1 MYTRILH
8 TSFLFF
14 ISFGVVA
21 QTPCVNGMAGPYP
34 CEYID
39 LLSFVDGDDLGG
51 GSMNDI
57 WGWVDPL
64 DGAEYVLLGRTSG
77 TSFLDI
83 TDPVNPIYLG
93 ELPTA
98 TQSSTWRDIKVYN
111 NYAFIVSEA
120 GGHGMQIFDLTHLRD
135 ITSPPLLFEEDAL
148 YSGWGNAHNIV
159 INESTG
165 RAYGVGTNTFEGGLH
180 IVDISDP
187 LNPTLIGD
195 FSEDGYTHDAQVVNY
210 AGPDTNFQGK
220 EIAFACNENTVTIAD
235 VTDASN
241 TSLISSTGY
250 PGAFY
255 THQGW
260 LTEDHR
266 YFLSND
272 ELDEQNLGINTTTFI
287 WDMLDLSAPV
297 IIGTFVSSTSAI
309 DHNMYTHNGFVYQSN
324 YRAGLRILDTENIAN
339 GTLEEVAYF
348 DLYPSSDAAQFN
360 GTWSNYPYFP
370 SGVIA
375 VSHIEEGLYLLGVS
389 TNLNDLGCM
398 DPEACNFDPSALEDN
413 GSCLGFNI
421 CGGCENEA
429 LFCVGCS
436 DPEACNFDSTATVD
450 DGSCVGFNICGGCEN
465 EALFCLGCTD
475 IDACNFSTEA
485 TIDDSTCFIIIPPI
499 PQTTIQEDVGVVFQ
513 NEPGTFWYE
522 SETASEPIT
531 ISESFEMP
539 FELFPQTIWAANSD
553 GEWDA
558 VGGEAEP
565 DFNNGQYHDN
575 NGFWL
580 EFDVFEPVVFESV
593 DVYAQENDLQS
604 IQILDT
610 DGNLFAEV
618 FQEVLEGWNEFVIDI
633 ELPAGAGYGLRA
645 GNNTPLL
652 WRDAPDADIDFPYE
666 IGSLASIVSTTITSN
681 NQYNYYYFFYNWRM
695 RSANPCISERVEFNV
710 ILDTSGNIDI
720 EEQEV
725 SRTLVKIIDQLGRE
739 VNEVLGQMVF
749 YIYDDGSAKK
759 VFVVD

>member
-1 MYTRILH
+1 MYPRILH

-14 ISFGVVA
+14 ISVGVIA

-34 CEYID
+34 CENIN
-39 LLSFVDGDDLGG
+39 LLSFVENGDLGG

-64 DGAEYVLLGRTSG
+64 DSAEYVILGRTNG
-77 TSFLDI
+77 TAFLDI

-93 ELPTA
+93 DLPTA
-98 TQSSTWRDIKVYN
+98 SLNSTWRDIKVYN

-120 GGHGMQIFDLTHLRD
+120 GQHGMQIFDLTNLRD
-135 ITSPPLLFEEDAL
+135 ITSPPLLFEEDAH

-241 TSLISSTGY
+241 TTLISSTGY
-250 PGAFY
+250 PGASY

-272 ELDEQNLGINTTTFI
+272 ELDEQNSGINTTTFI
-287 WDMLDLSAPV
+287 WDMLDLSAPE

-309 DHNMYTHNGFVYQSN
+309 DHNLYTHNGYVYQSN
-324 YRAGLRILDTENIAN
+324 YRAGLRILDTENIADAI
-339 GTLEEVAYF
+339 LEEVAYF
-348 DLYPSSDAAQFN
+348 DVYPSSNSAQFD

-375 VSHIEEGLYLLGVS
+375 VSHIQEGLFLLGLS
-389 TNLNDLGCM
+389 GELSDLGCT
-398 DPEACNFDPSALEDN
+398 DTEACNYDATALE
-413 GSCLGFNI
+413 
-421 CGGCENEA
+421 
-429 LFCVGCS
+429 
-436 DPEACNFDSTATVD
+436 D

-465 EALFCLGCTD
+465 EALFCVGCTD
-475 IDACNFSTEA
+475 IAACNFMLEA
-485 TIDDSTCFIIIPPI
+485 TIDDSSCFIIESPI
-499 PQTTIQEDVGVVFQ
+499 PQTIMQEDVGVVFQ
-513 NEPGTFWYE
+513 NGPGTVWYE
-522 SETASEPIT
+522 SETASDPIT
-531 ISESFEMP
+531 LSDSLEMA
-539 FELFPQTIWAANSD
+539 FELFPQTVWVANSN

-558 VGGEAEP
+558 VGGEEEP
-565 DFNNGQYHDN
+565 DFNNGQYHEN
-575 NGFWL
+575 NGYWL
-580 EFDVFEPVVFESV
+580 EFDVFESVVFESV
-593 DVYAQENDLQS
+593 EVYSEQANMHS
-604 IQILDT
+604 ILILDT
-610 DGNLFAEV
+610 DGTVFSEV
-618 FQEVLEGWNEFVIDI
+618 FQELDEGWNEFILNE
-633 ELPAGAGYGLRA
+633 ELPAGEGYGLRA
-645 GNNTPLL
+645 GNEVPFL
-652 WRDAPDADIDFPYE
+652 WRDAPNADLNYPYE
-666 IGSLASIVSTTITSN
+666 IGSLASIISTSGSN
-681 NQYNYYYFFYNWRM
+681 NSQFSYYYYFYNWRM
-695 RSANPCISERVEFNV
+695 HSADPCISERVEFNV
-710 ILDTSGNIDI
+710 AFDPSNGLESIDPN
-720 EEQEV
+720 V
-725 SRTLVKIIDQLGRE
+725 NRKLLKIVDYLGRE
-739 VNEVLGQMVF
+739 VNEVIGQMVF

>member
-34 CEYID
+34 CENIN
-39 LLSFVDGDDLGG
+39 LLSFVENGDLGG

-64 DGAEYVLLGRTSG
+64 DNAEYVILGRTNG
-77 TSFLDI
+77 TAFLDI

-93 ELPTA
+93 NLPTA
-98 TQSSTWRDIKVYN
+98 SLNSTWRDIKVYN

-120 GGHGMQIFDLTHLRD
+120 GEHGMQIFDLTHLRD
-135 ITSPPLLFEEDAL
+135 ITSPPLLFEEDAH

-241 TSLISSTGY
+241 TTLISSTGY
-250 PGAFY
+250 PGASY

-272 ELDEQNLGINTTTFI
+272 ELDEQDSGINTTTFI
-287 WDMLDLSAPV
+287 WDMLDLSAPT

-309 DHNMYTHNGFVYQSN
+309 DHNLYTHNGYVYQSN
-324 YRAGLRILDTENIAN
+324 YRAGLRILDTENIADAI
-339 GTLEEVAYF
+339 LEEVAYF
-348 DLYPSSDAAQFN
+348 DVYPSSNSAQFD

-375 VSHIEEGLYLLGVS
+375 VSHIGEGLFLLGLS
-389 TNLNDLGCM
+389 GELSDLGCT
-398 DPEACNFDPSALEDN
+398 DTEACNYDASALED
-413 GSCLGFNI
+413 
-421 CGGCENEA
+421 
-429 LFCVGCS
+429 
-436 DPEACNFDSTATVD
+436 
-450 DGSCVGFNICGGCEN
+450 DGTCVGFNICGGCEN
-465 EALFCLGCTD
+465 EELFCVGCTD
-475 IDACNFSTEA
+475 LAACNYSLDA
-485 TIDDSTCFIIIPPI
+485 TIDDSTCFIIAPPM
-499 PQTTIQEDVGVVFQ
+499 PQTIMQEEVGVVFQ
-513 NEPGTFWYE
+513 NGPGSLWYE
-522 SETASEPIT
+522 SETASDPM
-531 ISESFEMP
+531 SNSDSLEMA
-539 FELFPQTIWAANSD
+539 FELFSQTVWVANSN
-553 GEWDA
+553 GEWNA
-558 VGGEAEP
+558 VGGEEEP

-575 NGFWL
+575 NAYWL
-580 EFDVFEPVVFESV
+580 KFDVFEPVVFESV
-593 DVYAQENDLQS
+593 EVYSEQASMHTIL
-604 IQILDT
+604 ILDT
-610 DGNLFAEV
+610 DGTVFSEV
-618 FQEVLEGWNEFVIDI
+618 FQELEEGWNEFILNE
-633 ELPAGAGYGLRA
+633 ELPAGDGYGLRA
-645 GNNTPLL
+645 GIDVPLL
-652 WRDAPDADIDFPYE
+652 WRDAPNADLNYPYE
-666 IGSLASIVSTTITSN
+666 IGSLASIVSTSGSN
-681 NQYNYYYFFYNWRM
+681 NSQYSYYYYFYNWRM
-695 RSANPCISERVEFNV
+695 HSADPCISERVEFNV
-710 ILDTSGNIDI
+710 TFDPSNLI
-720 EEQEV
+720 ENVDQEE
-725 SRTLVKIIDQLGRE
+725 SRTVVKIVDYLGRE

>member
-1 MYTRILH
+1 MYTRLVFAAF
-8 TSFLFF
+8 FLFSSLG
-14 ISFGVVA
+14 IVA

-34 CEYID
+34 CENIN
-39 LLSFVDGDDLGG
+39 LLSFVENGDLGG

-64 DGAEYVLLGRTSG
+64 DSAEYVLLGRTSG

-93 ELPTA
+93 DLPTA
-98 TQSSTWRDIKVYN
+98 TLNSTWRDIKVYN

-120 GGHGMQIFDLTHLRD
+120 GQHGMQIFDLTNLRD
-135 ITSPPLLFEEDAL
+135 IASPPLLFDEDAH

-195 FSEDGYTHDAQVVNY
+195 FSEDGYTHDAQVVSY

-241 TSLISSTGY
+241 TTLISSTGY
-250 PGAFY
+250 PGASY

-272 ELDEQNLGINTTTFI
+272 ELDEQGSGINTTTFI
-287 WDMLDLSAPV
+287 WDMLDLSAPL

-309 DHNMYTHNGFVYQSN
+309 DHNLYTHNGYVYQSN
-324 YRAGLRILDTENIAN
+324 YRAGLRILDTENIADAI
-339 GTLEEVAYF
+339 LEEVAYF
-348 DLYPSSDAAQFN
+348 DVYPSSNSAQFD

-375 VSHIEEGLYLLGVS
+375 VSHIGEGLFLLGLS
-389 TNLNDLGCM
+389 GELSDLGCT
-398 DPEACNFDPSALEDN
+398 DIEACNYDASALEDD
-413 GSCLGFNI
+413 GTCIGFNI
-421 CGGCENEA
+421 CGGCENEE
-429 LFCVGCS
+429 LFCVGCT
-436 DPEACNFDSTATVD
+436 DLAACNYSLD
-450 DGSCVGFNICGGCEN
+450 
-465 EALFCLGCTD
+465 
-475 IDACNFSTEA
+475 A
-485 TIDDSTCFIIIPPI
+485 TIDDSTCFIIESPM
-499 PQTTIQEDVGVVFQ
+499 PQTIMQEEVGVVFQ
-513 NEPGTFWYE
+513 NGPGSFWYE
-522 SETASEPIT
+522 SETASDPI
-531 ISESFEMP
+531 SNSDSLEMD
-539 FELFPQTIWAANSD
+539 FELFSQTVWVANSN
-553 GEWDA
+553 GEWNA
-558 VGGEAEP
+558 VGGEEEP

-575 NGFWL
+575 NAYWL
-580 EFDVFEPVVFESV
+580 KFDVFEPVVFESV
-593 DVYAQENDLQS
+593 DVYSEQANMHS
-604 IQILDT
+604 ILIIDT
-610 DGNLFAEV
+610 DGTVFSEV
-618 FQEVLEGWNEFVIDI
+618 FQELDEGWNEFILNV
-633 ELPAGAGYGLRA
+633 EMPAGEGYGLRA
-645 GNNTPLL
+645 GNNVPLL
-652 WRDAPDADIDFPYE
+652 WRDAPNADLNYPYE
-666 IGSLASIVSTTITSN
+666 IGSLASIVSTSGSN
-681 NQYNYYYFFYNWRM
+681 NSQYSYYYYFYNWRM
-695 RSANPCISERVEFNV
+695 HSADPCISERVEFNV
-710 ILDTSGNIDI
+710 TFDPSYNIENVD
-720 EEQEV
+720 QEV
-725 SRTLVKIIDQLGRE
+725 NRTLVKIVDYLGRE
-739 VNEVLGQMVF
+739 VNEVLGQIVF

>member
-1 MYTRILH
+1 MYPRILH

-14 ISFGVVA
+14 ISVGVIA

-34 CEYID
+34 CENIN
-39 LLSFVDGDDLGG
+39 LLSFVENGDLGG

-64 DGAEYVLLGRTSG
+64 DSAEYVILGRTNG
-77 TSFLDI
+77 TAFLDI

-93 ELPTA
+93 DLPTA
-98 TQSSTWRDIKVYN
+98 SLNSTWRDIKVYN

-120 GGHGMQIFDLTHLRD
+120 GQHGMQIFDLTNLRD
-135 ITSPPLLFEEDAL
+135 ITSPPLLFEEDAH

-241 TSLISSTGY
+241 TTLISSTGY
-250 PGAFY
+250 PGASY

-272 ELDEQNLGINTTTFI
+272 ELDEQNSGINTTTFI
-287 WDMLDLSAPV
+287 WDMLDLSAPE

-309 DHNMYTHNGFVYQSN
+309 DHNLYTHNGYVYQSN
-324 YRAGLRILDTENIAN
+324 YRAGLRILDTENIADAI
-339 GTLEEVAYF
+339 LEEVAYF
-348 DLYPSSDAAQFN
+348 DVYPSSNSAQFD

-375 VSHIEEGLYLLGVS
+375 VSHIQEGLFLLGLS
-389 TNLNDLGCM
+389 GELSDLGCT
-398 DPEACNFDPSALEDN
+398 DTEACNYDATALE
-413 GSCLGFNI
+413 
-421 CGGCENEA
+421 
-429 LFCVGCS
+429 
-436 DPEACNFDSTATVD
+436 D

-465 EALFCLGCTD
+465 EALFCVGCTD
-475 IDACNFSTEA
+475 IAACNFMLEA
-485 TIDDSTCFIIIPPI
+485 TIDDSSCFIIESPI
-499 PQTTIQEDVGVVFQ
+499 PQTIMQEDVGVVFQ
-513 NEPGTFWYE
+513 NGPGTVWYE
-522 SETASEPIT
+522 SETASDPIT
-531 ISESFEMP
+531 LSDSLEMA
-539 FELFPQTIWAANSD
+539 FELFPQTVWVANSN

-558 VGGEAEP
+558 VGGEEEP
-565 DFNNGQYHDN
+565 DFNNGQYHEN
-575 NGFWL
+575 NGYWL
-580 EFDVFEPVVFESV
+580 EFDVFESVVFESV
-593 DVYAQENDLQS
+593 EVYSEQANMHS
-604 IQILDT
+604 ILILDT
-610 DGNLFAEV
+610 DGTVFSEV
-618 FQEVLEGWNEFVIDI
+618 FQELDEGWNEFILNE
-633 ELPAGAGYGLRA
+633 ELPAGEGYGLRA
-645 GNNTPLL
+645 GNEVPFL
-652 WRDAPDADIDFPYE
+652 WRDAPNADLNYPYE
-666 IGSLASIVSTTITSN
+666 IGSLASIISTSGSN
-681 NQYNYYYFFYNWRM
+681 NSQFSYYYYFYNWRM
-695 RSANPCISERVEFNV
+695 HSADPCISERVEFNV
-710 ILDTSGNIDI
+710 TFDPSNGLESIDPN
-720 EEQEV
+720 V
-725 SRTLVKIIDQLGRE
+725 NRKLLKIVDYLGRE
-739 VNEVLGQMVF
+739 VNEVIGQMVF

>member
-1 MYTRILH
+1 MYTRLLY
-8 TSFLFF
+8 SGFFLFSSLG
-14 ISFGVVA
+14 IVA

-34 CEYID
+34 CENIN
-39 LLSFVDGDDLGG
+39 LLSFVENGDLGG

-64 DGAEYVLLGRTSG
+64 DSAEYVLLGRTNG

-93 ELPTA
+93 DLPTA
-98 TQSSTWRDIKVYN
+98 TLNSTWRDIKVYN

-120 GGHGMQIFDLTHLRD
+120 GQHGMQIFDLTNLRD
-135 ITSPPLLFEEDAL
+135 IASPPLLFEEDAH

-195 FSEDGYTHDAQVVNY
+195 FSEDGYTHDAQVVSY

-241 TSLISSTGY
+241 TTLISSTGY
-250 PGAFY
+250 PGASY

-272 ELDEQNLGINTTTFI
+272 ELDEQGSGINTTTFI
-287 WDMLDLSAPV
+287 WDMLDLSAPL

-309 DHNMYTHNGFVYQSN
+309 DHNLYTHNGYVYQSN
-324 YRAGLRILDTENIAN
+324 YRAGLRILDTENIADAI
-339 GTLEEVAYF
+339 LEEVAYF
-348 DLYPSSDAAQFN
+348 DVYPSSNSAQFD

-375 VSHIEEGLYLLGVS
+375 VSHIGEGLFLLGLS
-389 TNLNDLGCM
+389 GELSDLGCT
-398 DPEACNFDPSALEDN
+398 DIESCNYDASALEDD
-413 GSCLGFNI
+413 GTCIGFNI
-421 CGGCENEA
+421 CGGCENEE
-429 LFCVGCS
+429 LFCVGCT
-436 DPEACNFDSTATVD
+436 DLAACNYSLD
-450 DGSCVGFNICGGCEN
+450 
-465 EALFCLGCTD
+465 
-475 IDACNFSTEA
+475 A
-485 TIDDSTCFIIIPPI
+485 TIDDSTCFIISPPM
-499 PQTTIQEDVGVVFQ
+499 PQTIMQEEVGVVFQ
-513 NEPGTFWYE
+513 NGPGSFWYE
-522 SETASEPIT
+522 SETASDPI
-531 ISESFEMP
+531 SNSDSLEMD
-539 FELFPQTIWAANSD
+539 FELFSQTVWVANSN
-553 GEWDA
+553 GEWNA
-558 VGGEAEP
+558 VGGEEEP

-575 NGFWL
+575 NAYWL
-580 EFDVFEPVVFESV
+580 KFDVFEPVVFESV
-593 DVYAQENDLQS
+593 DVYSEQANMHS
-604 IQILDT
+604 ILIIDT
-610 DGNLFAEV
+610 DGTVFSEV
-618 FQEVLEGWNEFVIDI
+618 FQELDEGWNEFILNV
-633 ELPAGAGYGLRA
+633 ELPSGEGYGLRA
-645 GNNTPLL
+645 GNNVPLL
-652 WRDAPDADIDFPYE
+652 WRDAPNADLNYPYE
-666 IGSLASIVSTTITSN
+666 IGSLASIVSTSGSN
-681 NQYNYYYFFYNWRM
+681 NSQYSYYYYFYNWRM
-695 RSANPCISERVEFNV
+695 HSADPCISERVEFNV
-710 ILDTSGNIDI
+710 TFDPSYNIENVD
-720 EEQEV
+720 QEV
-725 SRTLVKIIDQLGRE
+725 NRTLVKIVDYLGRE
-739 VNEVLGQMVF
+739 VNEVLGQIVF